1 MENRRSG
8 VLENLKEVSKLNE
21 NSENIMDIE
30 NKNKQLAKKIQCLER
45 QNKNLNES
53 IEEHR
58 HYTQKQLR
66 ELNRELEM
74 KSNRMELYEEEN
86 QRLNQ

>member
-45 QNKNLNES
+45 QNKNLNGS

-74 KSNRMELYEEEN
+74 KSNRMELYEE
-86 QRLNQ
+86 